1 MNMKLQT
8 KVILGLISA
17 VFAAHVATAAES
29 GAKMS
34 RHHHGMDC
42 NRMGMMSGGMGMDP
56 VASAQK
62 QLDELKAQLNLTDD
76 QQAAWQTFFAQV
88 NDQAKNMASMRDKMM
103 DKTQTIP
110 KTAPEQMAMMA
121 EMMKDR
127 ARAMDKMVDAVK
139 TFYAALTPV
148 QQTAFDKMHM
158 SQMGRMNG
166 MGHRGHTK

>member
-1 MNMKLQT
+1 MKLQT
-8 KVILGLISA
+8 KLMLGLISA

-34 RHHHGMDC
+34 RHHHGKDC
-42 NRMGMMSGGMGMDP
+42 NRMGMMSGDMGMDS

-62 QLDELKAQLNLTDD
+62 HLEELKTQLKLTDN
-76 QQAAWQTFFAQV
+76 QQAAWQTFSAQV
-88 NDQAKNMASMRDKMM
+88 NDQAKSMASMQDKMR
-103 DKTQTIP
+103 DKTQTMP

-127 ARAMDKMVDAVK
+127 ARAMDKMADAVK
-139 TFYAALTPV
+139 AFYAALTPE

-158 SQMGRMNG
+158 SHMNG
-166 MGHRGHTK
+166 MGHRRHTK